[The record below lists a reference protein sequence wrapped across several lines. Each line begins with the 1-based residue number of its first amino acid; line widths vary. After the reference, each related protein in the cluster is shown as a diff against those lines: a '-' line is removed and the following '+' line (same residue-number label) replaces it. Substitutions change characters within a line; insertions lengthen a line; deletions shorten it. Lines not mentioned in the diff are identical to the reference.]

1 MGFCATTIYEMKH
14 LLYYN
19 GNWQTSHANETI
31 DVLNPSTGNKIG
43 QISAANKADMN
54 DVIESAEKGFD
65 TWRNLTAEER
75 CSYLERLYDLVL
87 EEKETLAKIL
97 TEENGKPYQEALGE
111 IYYGASFLK
120 WYSEEGKR
128 VYGQIIPASQNNKRI
143 MVRKQPVGVVY
154 GITPWN
160 FPFAMITR
168 KMAPALAAG
177 CSFIIKPSEETPLT
191 AIKFFELIHK
201 VGFPSGVIN
210 CITGHPKE
218 ITQVVMESSNVRK
231 ITFTGSTEV
240 GKLLMAQSSQTV
252 KQISLELGGHAP
264 LIVFEDADIDKAV
277 QGTLA
282 SKFRNC
288 GQVCIAT
295 NRVLVHE
302 SIKESYLEK
311 LREAVENLKVGDGFD
326 ELVQLGPIINEKGF
340 NKIQDHI
347 SDALEKGATLLTGGK
362 RIETNAKGYFLAPTI
377 LDDVKAGMKIL
388 IEETFGP
395 VIPIVSFKDDE
406 EAIQLANDTP
416 YGLAAYF
423 FTESVS
429 RGFIA
434 SEKLDYGIVGFNTGS
449 PSSAQ
454 APFGGFKESGLGREG
469 GHFGI
474 EEFLETKYVC
484 LEI

>member
-1 MGFCATTIYEMKH
+1 MKH

-19 GNWQTSHANETI
+19 GNWLESDGNDSI
-31 DVLNPSTGNKIG
+31 SVLNPANGEILDQITYATATDMEKI
-43 QISAANKADMN
+43 IMSAD
-54 DVIESAEKGFD
+54 KGFEI
-65 TWRNLTAEER
+65 WSNLTAEER
-75 CSYLERLYDLVL
+75 CDYLERLYDLVMA
-87 EEKETLAKIL
+87 EKEDLARIL
-97 TEENGKPYQEALGE
+97 TKENGKPYPEALGE

-128 VYGQIIPASQNNKRI
+128 INGEIIPASQVNKRI
-143 MVRKQPVGVVY
+143 LVRKQPVGIVY

-168 KMAPALAAG
+168 KLAPALAAG
-177 CSFIIKPSEETPLT
+177 CSFIVKPSEETPLT
-191 AIKFFELIHK
+191 AIKFFELVHR
-201 VGFPSGVIN
+201 VGFPPGVVN
-210 CITGHPKE
+210 CVTADAKKITE
-218 ITQVVMESSNVRK
+218 VVMNSSKVRK
-231 ITFTGSTEV
+231 ITFTGSTQV
-240 GKLLMAQSSQTV
+240 GKLLMKQAADTV

-264 LIVFEDADIDKAV
+264 FIVFEDADIDKAV
-277 QGTLA
+277 EGTIA

-302 SIKESYLEK
+302 KVKDIYLRK
-311 LREAVENLKVGDGFD
+311 LTEAVLKLKIGDGFED
-326 ELVQLGPIINEKGF
+326 QVKLGPIINHKGF
-340 NKIQDHI
+340 EKIMDHI
-347 SDALEKGATLLTGGK
+347 EDAK
-362 RIETNAKGYFLAPTI
+362 AKGGNIVVGGRRIDSNPSSYFIEPTI
-377 LDDVKAGMKIL
+377 IDRVTEEMKML
-388 IEETFGP
+388 QEETFGP
-395 VIPIVSFKDDE
+395 VIPIITFKSDE
-406 EAIQLANDTP
+406 EAINIANNTP

-429 RGFIA
+429 RGFRV

-449 PSSAQ
+449 PSTAQ